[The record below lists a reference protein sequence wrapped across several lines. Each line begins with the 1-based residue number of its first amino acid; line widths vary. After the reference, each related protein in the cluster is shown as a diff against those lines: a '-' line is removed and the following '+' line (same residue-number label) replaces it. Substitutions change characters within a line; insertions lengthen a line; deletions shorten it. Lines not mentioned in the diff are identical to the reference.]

1 MPGKSLSSRYQAQ
14 VAFASALIL
23 LSLSGLAAYFTIARL
38 LQSEEWV
45 IHTYQVQAA
54 LGDIDSTVA
63 IAGRARSG
71 YEATR
76 NPDILKDFES
86 AALQIPI
93 KLQYLRA
100 LTRDNSLQ
108 QQLCAQ
114 IADLTT
120 RRMALFR
127 QSVELEQSDPHALEK
142 QDAIAHLGVPVATEV
157 TSTMQAM
164 RAEEDRLLQI
174 RTAKSKRLFTLAVVI
189 LIVTFILALI
199 FFSIHYRLLL
209 AELDAR
215 RQAEQAARDSEE
227 SLRRLTARL
236 LQLQD
241 EERRKFS
248 RELHDSLGQYLA
260 GVKMRLDVL
269 SAQTSQ
275 SELSDAIQLLDH
287 AIAETRTISH
297 LLHPPLLD
305 ETGFV
310 SATKW
315 YVEGF
320 AQRSGIEVELDLPDD
335 IGRLPKPVEIGLFRV
350 LQESLTNVHRHSDS
364 TKARVSVKLENDA
377 VVLSVKDY
385 GKGMRP
391 GFLENFRGRKIGS
404 GVGLAGM
411 RERVREVG
419 GKLDIESDTHGTLIS
434 AAMPLNVAPSQ
445 LSEPQLGK

>member
-45 IHTYQVQAA
+45 VHTYQVQAA

-76 NPDILKDFES
+76 NADFLRDFES
-86 AALQIPI
+86 AALQTPI
-93 KLQYLRA
+93 KLQYLRD
-100 LTRDNSLQ
+100 LTRDNSRQ

-120 RRMALFR
+120 KRMALFR
-127 QSVELEQSDPHALEK
+127 QSIELEQSDPHAFKK
-142 QDAIAHLGVPVATEV
+142 QDAIAHSGVPLATDV

-164 RAEEDRLLQI
+164 RTEEDRLLQI
-174 RTAKSKRLFTLAVVI
+174 RTAKSRRLFTLAVVI

-209 AELDAR
+209 TELDAR

-260 GVKMRLDVL
+260 GVKMRLDVF
-269 SAQTSQ
+269 SSQ
-275 SELSDAIQLLDH
+275 PSQGDLSDAIQLLDH

-305 ETGFV
+305 ETGFS

-335 IGRLPKPVEIGLFRV
+335 IGRLPKPVEIGLFRI
-350 LQESLTNVHRHSDS
+350 LQESLTNVHRHSKS
-364 TKARVSVKLENDA
+364 TKARVSVRIQGDA
-377 VVLSVKDY
+377 VVLTVKDY

-391 GFLENFRGRKIGS
+391 GFLENFRGRKIES

-411 RERVREVG
+411 RERVREIG
-419 GKLDIESDTHGTLIS
+419 GKLDIESDTHGTQIS
-434 AAMPLNVAPSQ
+434 AAMPLKVPAPE